1 MKKGIKNNLVNITK
15 MSLMKLTKA
24 KLIELIQEHEENK
37 FDILKEE
44 TGMPYQTD
52 EEWVEYI
59 INLQTLNAERL
70 NDVDELTRLLETQ
83 NKQLQVLK
91 KTLDSYRNTAPR

>member
-1 MKKGIKNNLVNITK
+1 

>member
-1 MKKGIKNNLVNITK
+1 LKKGIKNNLVNITK